1 MLTMTQQHNI
11 RKKYFEEGQNISQI
25 ARETGHDRKTIR
37 SIISKEDWNEK
48 RSKQPMREF
57 PKLDPYKAEIDNWL
71 LADKVVKR
79 KQRHTAKRV
88 YDRLVEEYGESFNC
102 IYRTVAGY
110 VSNKKKEIYG
120 KEPGYLPL
128 EHIPGEAQ
136 VDFGSAEFYER
147 GKLCKGK
154 YLNLSFP
161 YSNKGY
167 LQLFKGENQECLFE
181 GLIRI
186 FEHIGGVPNKIWFDN
201 TTTIVKQILQNG
213 ARELTESFVR
223 FMEHY
228 RFSVAFCNPNSGHE
242 KGNVEG
248 KVGYHRRNLLVPVP
262 EVDDLAIFNQQLL
275 EKCDSDAEREHY
287 RKGKLI
293 KELFEE
299 DKGAVLELPKV
310 PLDVSQYILVKTN
323 GYGRFTLNKGLHEY
337 STAPK
342 YANSRILVRVTANEV
357 VPLDE
362 SHREIVRH
370 ERLYGETKQ
379 QSMKWI
385 PYLTQLS
392 RKPGALKYTG
402 IYQMLPSPVRDYLD
416 KCGKTDKGKVLRTI
430 AQLTERSGFEQVVH
444 AVERALEYGVVD
456 VDSLINLHR
465 HMYGI
470 VIDMQPIKLSDN
482 VPKLPRVSPD
492 LSAYDAGLGK
502 AGASQ
507 C

>member
-1 MLTMTQQHNI
+1 M
-11 RKKYFEEGQNISQI
+11 
-25 ARETGHDRKTIR
+25 
-37 SIISKEDWNEK
+37 
-48 RSKQPMREF
+48 
-57 PKLDPYKAEIDNWL
+57 
-71 LADKVVKR
+71 
-79 KQRHTAKRV
+79 
-88 YDRLVEEYGESFNC
+88 
-102 IYRTVAGY
+102 
-110 VSNKKKEIYG
+110 
-120 KEPGYLPL
+120 
-128 EHIPGEAQ
+128 
-136 VDFGSAEFYER
+136 
-147 GKLCKGK
+147 
-154 YLNLSFP
+154 
-161 YSNKGY
+161 
-167 LQLFKGENQECLFE
+167 
-181 GLIRI
+181 
-186 FEHIGGVPNKIWFDN
+186 
-201 TTTIVKQILQNG
+201 
-213 ARELTESFVR
+213 
-223 FMEHY
+223 
-228 RFSVAFCNPNSGHE
+228 
-242 KGNVEG
+242 
-248 KVGYHRRNLLVPVP
+248 
-262 EVDDLAIFNQQLL
+262 
-275 EKCDSDAEREHY
+275 
-287 RKGKLI
+287 
-293 KELFEE
+293 FEE